1 MISGYKINE
10 YIKKTKITQEKMAEV
25 AGLTKPTISKMINKR
40 TCDLRSL
47 IAVANVMEVTLDY
60 LCDRNLES
68 NPNISINGSKN
79 QFGNGNVMV
88 ESQAHEIEHL
98 KKIIEEKVGNHG
110 VRQMTTVGY
119 MPGERNINKC
129 QHKDSRKALHF
140 HI

>member
-1 MISGYKINE
+1 MNSITINE
-10 YIKKTKITQEKMAEV
+10 GDHFSDGNATFNVYGKVKD
-25 AGLTKPTISKMINKR
+25 KPTIW
-40 TCDLRSL
+40 
-47 IAVANVMEVTLDY
+47 NVLQ
-60 LCDRNLES
+60 
-68 NPNISINGSKN
+68 SIPGS
-79 QFGNGNVMV
+79 MTARPRIV
-88 ESQAHEIEHL
+88 EMSEDKI